1 MQNLDHALSAELNQ
15 RKLDHLYRKRNSHDG
30 PQTPQLKI
38 NGQTLLAFCS
48 NDYLGLA
55 NHPALISA
63 AQNACVDYGLGS
75 GASHLVAGHTEVHH
89 ELEEALARLTQRPR
103 ALLFS
108 SGYMANM
115 GVLSSLLD
123 RQDAVYQDR
132 LNQASLLDGG
142 LLSAAK
148 FQRYRHQD
156 LSDLQR
162 QLDKTQARR
171 HLVATDAV
179 FSMDGDTALLKPLS
193 QLCCAQQAWLM
204 IDDAHGFGVLGPD
217 GGGSALAQ
225 GLTTD
230 DCPIYM
236 ATLGKAL
243 GSYGAF
249 VAGSDVLIE
258 TLIQFSRN
266 YIYTTALPPAIAAA
280 SLAAVKLL
288 QHEVWRQ
295 QHLNHLIRLFKQQ
308 AEHLRLP
315 LMPSGTAIQPL
326 LIGSSEMALRLSES
340 LKEMGFLVTAI
351 RPPTVPKNTARLRI
365 TLSAAH
371 TENHL
376 QQLLAALLKL
386 QHQGLLAVVDD

>member
-75 GASHLVAGHTEVHH
+75 GASHLVPGHTEVHH

-132 LNQASLLDGG
+132 LNHASLLDGG

>member
-75 GASHLVAGHTEVHH
+75 GASHLVAGHTDVHH

-132 LNQASLLDGG
+132 LNHASLLDGG

>member
-1 MQNLDHALSAELNQ
+1 
-15 RKLDHLYRKRNSHDG
+15 
-30 PQTPQLKI
+30 
-38 NGQTLLAFCS
+38 
-48 NDYLGLA
+48 
-55 NHPALISA
+55 
-63 AQNACVDYGLGS
+63 
-75 GASHLVAGHTEVHH
+75 
-89 ELEEALARLTQRPR
+89 
-103 ALLFS
+103 
-108 SGYMANM
+108 
-115 GVLSSLLD
+115 
-123 RQDAVYQDR
+123 
-132 LNQASLLDGG
+132 
-142 LLSAAK
+142 
-148 FQRYRHQD
+148 
-156 LSDLQR
+156 
-162 QLDKTQARR
+162 
-171 HLVATDAV
+171 
-179 FSMDGDTALLKPLS
+179 
-193 QLCCAQQAWLM
+193 
-204 IDDAHGFGVLGPD
+204 
-217 GGGSALAQ
+217 
-225 GLTTD
+225 
-230 DCPIYM
+230 M

>member
-1 MQNLDHALSAELNQ
+1 MQSLDHTLRVKLNQ
-15 RKLDHLYRKRNSHDG
+15 QKLDHLYRQRTSHDG

-75 GASHLVAGHTEVHH
+75 GASHLVAGHTDVHH
-89 ELEEALARLTQRPR
+89 ELEEALAKLTQRPR

-132 LNQASLLDGG
+132 LNHASLLDGG

-295 QHLNHLIRLFKQQ
+295 QHLNYLIRLFKQQ

-315 LMPSGTAIQPL
+315 LMPSDMAIQPL

>member
-132 LNQASLLDGG
+132 LNHASLLDGG

-326 LIGSSEMALRLSES
+326 LIGSSEIALRLSES

>member
-1 MQNLDHALSAELNQ
+1 MHSLEHALSAELNQ
-15 RKLDHLYRKRNSHDG
+15 RQLDHLYRSRTSHTG
-30 PQTPQLKI
+30 PQTPELKI
-38 NGQTLLAFCS
+38 NGATLLAFCS

-55 NHPALISA
+55 NHPQLISA
-63 AQNACVDYGLGS
+63 AQKAVVDYGVGS
-75 GASHLVAGHTEVHH
+75 GASHLVVGHTDVHH
-89 ELEEALARLTQRPR
+89 ELEEALAQLTQRPR

-115 GVLSSLLD
+115 GVMSSLIN

-132 LNQASLLDGG
+132 LNHASLLDGG
-142 LLSAAK
+142 LLSAAR
-148 FQRYRHQD
+148 FQRYHHKD
-156 LSDLQR
+156 LPDLQR
-162 QLDKTQARR
+162 QLNKTQARR

-179 FSMDGDTALLKPLS
+179 FSMDGDSASLKPLS
-193 QLCCAQQAWLM
+193 QLCEAQQAWLM

-225 GLTTD
+225 GLTTVE
-230 DCPIYM
+230 CPIYM

-258 TLIQFSRN
+258 SLIQFSRN

-288 QHEVWRQ
+288 QHEAWRQ
-295 QHLNHLIRLFKQQ
+295 HHLNHLIELFKQQ
-308 AEHLRLP
+308 AQDLGLP
-315 LMPSGTAIQPL
+315 LMPSDTAIQPL
-326 LIGSSEMALRLSES
+326 MIGSSAVALKLSEA
-340 LKEMGFLVTAI
+340 LKEMGLLVTAI
-351 RPPTVPKNTARLRI
+351 RPPTVPKDSARLRI

-371 TENHL
+371 TESHL
-376 QQLLAALLKL
+376 QQLLEALAHL
-386 QHQGLLAVVDD
+386 QHQGLLASVED

>member
-1 MQNLDHALSAELNQ
+1 
-15 RKLDHLYRKRNSHDG
+15 
-30 PQTPQLKI
+30 
-38 NGQTLLAFCS
+38 
-48 NDYLGLA
+48 
-55 NHPALISA
+55 
-63 AQNACVDYGLGS
+63 
-75 GASHLVAGHTEVHH
+75 
-89 ELEEALARLTQRPR
+89 
-103 ALLFS
+103 
-108 SGYMANM
+108 MANM

-132 LNQASLLDGG
+132 LNHASLLDGG